1 MDHIGVVK
9 RAWEI
14 TWRYRALW
22 IFGIILA
29 LTTASAGSGGGGGQG
44 SGSWNGFQYKVDD
57 IEDFSGLREEL
68 RRDLGEEIEQLVETL
83 ERTPEAIAGPILI
96 TGICLACVA
105 VLLSVVGAI
114 ARWVA
119 EAALILM
126 VDTYEETGEKR
137 TVRQGFRMGWSR
149 TAWRLFLIN
158 LLVKIPVALV
168 MILVFLLALS
178 PGLLWLTRNV
188 AVGVVGTVAAAGLFF
203 LAVFLAVIVGIV
215 LPLLMRF
222 FRRACAL
229 EGLGVIDSIHSGY
242 LTVRH
247 NLKDIA
253 IMWLIMLGL
262 GVAWLI
268 VMIPTMILVAVAAL
282 AIAAVPALGFGWLAG
297 LALGAAAQW
306 IAGIVVGLLIFAV
319 VIAIP
324 GLFLSGLVEVFKSS
338 VWTLTY
344 RDVQAIGALGDD
356 SELGSLERTA
366 PEEVLDATEQDAE

>member
-44 SGSWNGFQYKVDD
+44 SGSWNGFQYNVDE

-68 RRDLGEEIEQLVETL
+68 RRDFGQGIEELVEAF
-83 ERTPEAIAGPILI
+83 ERTPEVIAGPIAI
-96 TGICLACVA
+96 TAICLACVA
-105 VLLSVVGAI
+105 VILSVVGAI

-126 VDTYEETGEKR
+126 VDAYEETGDKR

-158 LLVKIPVALV
+158 LLIKVPLMLAL
-168 MILVFLLALS
+168 ILVFLLALS
-178 PGLLWLTRNV
+178 PGLLWLTKNV
-188 AVGVVGTVAAAGLFF
+188 AVGVVGTVAAVGLFF
-203 LAVFLAVIVGIV
+203 LAVFVAIIVGIV

-229 EGLGVIDSIHSGY
+229 EELGVIDSIRSGY
-242 LTVRH
+242 LTVKN

-268 VMIPTMILVAVAAL
+268 VMIPIMILVAVAAL
-282 AIAAVPALGFGWLAG
+282 AIAAVPALGVSWLAG
-297 LALGAAAQW
+297 LAWGVAAQW
-306 IAGIVVGLLIFAV
+306 IAGIVAGILIFALI
-319 VIAIP
+319 IAVP

-344 RDVQAIGALGDD
+344 RDVRAIEALRDD
-356 SELGSLERTA
+356 SEPET
-366 PEEVLDATEQDAE
+366 PEEGALEQLFDAAEQDAE

>member
-29 LTTASAGSGGGGGQG
+29 LTAASAGSGGGGGPG